1 METMITK
8 LIVYLVLAASF
19 ASTALAQ
26 TSFPDSLSLKP
37 DSLVAGQRLKVS
49 AKGDTVLE
57 CGESAGAPLIR
68 IEELRLDAKTA
79 KPTYSRFR
87 FEGRELSEFVFL
99 RRLDGALYFTAS
111 PSEAE
116 AVFIPICL
124 SAGSLAGVYDAEN
137 RRDKGKALAR
147 YNSERRR
154 EASARRIR
162 NGAYLTLASAGI
174 GALVG
179 AAYAA
184 SNDESGERFQSSIY
198 LGGFIGLAVGLLS
211 AFQMELPE
219 D

>member
-1 METMITK
+1 MMPNP
-8 LIVYLVLAASF
+8 IVYLILAASI
-19 ASTALAQ
+19 AQAQ
-26 TSFPDSLSLKP
+26 TVFPDSLSLKL
-37 DSLVAGQRLKVS
+37 DSLVTGQRLKLS
-49 AKGDTVLE
+49 AKGDTVAE

-87 FEGRELSEFVFL
+87 LEGRELADFVYL
-99 RRLDGALYFTAS
+99 RRLDDALYFTAS

-116 AVFIPICL
+116 AVFIPVCL
-124 SAGSLAGVYDAEN
+124 SAGSLAGVYDADN
-137 RRDKGKALAR
+137 RRDKGKALAQ

-154 EASARRIR
+154 EAAARRFR
-162 NGAYLTLASAGI
+162 GGAYLTLASTGV

-184 SNDESGERFQSSIY
+184 SNGESGERLQASIY
-198 LGGFIGLAVGLLS
+198 LGGFIGLVVGLLS
-211 AFQMELPE
+211 AFQMDLPE